1 MGAKLKEKIQNFQAA
16 LLSLDKLKSDSLFQQ
31 ELNESSPIE
40 VVEQLVVPALTNI
53 GEAWHDGTLALS
65 QIYMSGRMC
74 EELVDRILPPSDPE
88 RKHQPRSAVVVLND
102 YHMLGKRI
110 VYSIMRASGF
120 ELFDYG
126 RMDVAQLIEQIQ
138 TDKLK
143 VILISVLMLPSALK
157 IRELRDAL
165 DAAGIN
171 IKILVGGAP
180 FLFDSELWK
189 AVGADAMGENASD
202 AVHIVENW
210 MEEMS

>member
-1 MGAKLKEKIQNFQAA
+1 LKEKIQNFQAA

-31 ELNESSPIE
+31 ELCESSPIE
-40 VVEQLVVPALTNI
+40 VVEQLVVPTLTNI
-53 GEAWHDGTLALS
+53 GQAWHDGSLALS
-65 QIYMSGRMC
+65 QIYMSGRLC
-74 EELVDRILPPSDPE
+74 EELVDRTLPPSDPD

-110 VYSIMRASGF
+110 VYSLMRASGF

-126 RMDVAQLIEQIQ
+126 RMDIPQLIEQIQ
-138 TDKLK
+138 TDKPK

-157 IRELRDAL
+157 IRELRDTL
-165 DAAGIN
+165 DALGIH

-202 AVHIVENW
+202 AVQIVESW